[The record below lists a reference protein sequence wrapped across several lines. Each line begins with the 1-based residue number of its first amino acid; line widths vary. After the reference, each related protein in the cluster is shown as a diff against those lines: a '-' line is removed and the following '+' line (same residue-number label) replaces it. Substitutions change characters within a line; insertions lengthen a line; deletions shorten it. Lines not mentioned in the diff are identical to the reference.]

1 MTCLLLFYRNYFAFV
16 AKESG
21 KFYCHVFLETEV
33 GTFRCSDP
41 LPKFTLDFFS
51 FQVDAGT
58 IVTTIQKLLAPDT
71 AKQHRK

>member
-1 MTCLLLFYRNYFAFV
+1 MFFCEYIIIMTCLLMFYRNYFAFV

-41 LPKFTLDFFS
+41 LPKFTLVFFPS
-51 FQVDAGT
+51 RLMQE
-58 IVTTIQKLLAPDT
+58 LL
-71 AKQHRK
+71 